1 MKRYKQFQ
9 PLVVDEVEATEW
21 AHPIH
26 RHNHYELIYIRQ
38 GSGTHYIQENSL
50 PYVKGDWFLVGPDDD
65 HHFVLAETTQFL
77 FIKFTDVYIHQVSSD
92 MSWFLRHLEY
102 LMKSRETHWSTFRL
116 SAADQCSAAYVVE
129 VIRWLRQDMLANER
143 LIWLQVLTIASLLQ
157 RNMPALQPTRCYS
170 RDLQAVFCYIH
181 KYIYSPEKL
190 KAAVMAAH
198 FHTTADYIGPYFKR
212 NTGTTLR
219 AYVGKYRKM
228 LIEQRLAS
236 GNYSLKQV
244 AADFDLTDESHVR
257 KVLR

>member
-21 AHPIH
+21 THPTH
-26 RHNHYELIYIRQ
+26 GHNHYELIYIRQ
-38 GSGTHYIQENSL
+38 GRGTHQIRGNSL
-50 PYVKGDWFLVGPDDD
+50 LYATGDWFLVGPDDD
-65 HHFVLAETTQFL
+65 HHFVLAETTQFV
-77 FIKFTDVYIHQVSSD
+77 FIKFTDVYIHQVQPD
-92 MSWFLRHLEY
+92 TSWGLRHLEY
-102 LMKSRETHWSTFRL
+102 LMKSKETHWSTFRL
-116 SAADQCSAAYVVE
+116 NAADQCTAAYVVD
-129 VIRWLRQDMLANER
+129 VIRSLRQDMLVNEP
-143 LIWLQVLTIASLLQ
+143 LIWLQVLTISTLLQ
-157 RNMPALQPTRCYS
+157 RNMPELQPTRRYS
-170 RDLQAVFCYIH
+170 RDMQAVFCYIH
-181 KYIYSPEKL
+181 KHIYSPDKL

-219 AYVGKYRKM
+219 VYIAKYRKR

-244 AADFDLTDESHVR
+244 AAEFDLTDESHVR